1 MDPQIEKYTR
11 KLIRDRTA
19 DPASIRFYRLDDV
32 MIAGREDEWA
42 PVFAEVFNGLNAT
55 ALLLA
60 RPALRFADLLIAAAE
75 PGTKRLSPQDNETRT
90 FFHDIP
96 FVRRNEWTA
105 DRKHDLA
112 GRIVRCLKERKAA
125 IVEGLGLI
133 GLGGVTIEQAYIA
146 YSTLFHTTFLKF
158 CLDILERG
166 FRNQEEREAFDELK
180 NVWVRP
186 ADMEGLHFSDLRGR
200 PSPRPSPRKGEG
212 ASDISSPL
220 RGEDTGER
228 GRKGQVSK
236 DAIYEELCRVGRY
249 TVEKGLVDSFFGNI
263 SWFDGT
269 TIFISQTASSL
280 DELEG
285 HIDPVPLD
293 NTSTAGLSAS
303 SELPAHRAI
312 YQSSGYHAVL
322 HGHPKFSIILS
333 MHCEEKDCEEKDC
346 GRNCRRKRTA
356 CGVPIVSGE
365 IGAGGLAKTVPGAV
379 RENGIC
385 IVHGHGVF
393 SAGETGFRDAFR
405 KMVECENRCR
415 EEYFRMVE
423 SEGKR
428 GRR

>member
-32 MIAGREDEWA
+32 MISGREDEWA
-42 PVFAEVFNGLNAT
+42 PVFAEVFSGLNAT

-60 RPALRFADLLIAAAE
+60 RPALRFADLLVAAAE
-75 PGTKRLSPQDNETRT
+75 PGTDRLSPQDNETRT

-96 FVRRNEWTA
+96 FVRKAEWSG
-105 DRKHDLA
+105 DRKNDLA
-112 GRIVRCLKERKAA
+112 GRIVQCLKERKAA
-125 IVEGLGLI
+125 VVEGLGLI

-166 FRNQEEREAFDELK
+166 FRNKEERTAFDEMRHS
-180 NVWVRP
+180 WARRI
-186 ADMEGLHFSDLRGR
+186 DMEGVSFNELRN
-200 PSPRPSPRKGEG
+200 
-212 ASDISSPL
+212 
-220 RGEDTGER
+220 
-228 GRKGQVSK
+228 K
-236 DAIYEELCRVGRY
+236 DRSAIYDEICKAGRY

-263 SWFDGT
+263 SWFDGK
-269 TIFISQTASSL
+269 TIYISQTASSL
-280 DELEG
+280 DELVG

-333 MHCEEKDCEEKDC
+333 MHCEEKDCKEKDC
-346 GRNCRRKRTA
+346 GRNCKRKRAA

-365 IGAGGLAKTVPGAV
+365 IGAGGLAKTVPGAI

-423 SEGKR
+423 ERTKKAAETWKKR
-428 GRR
+428 GP

>member
-1 MDPQIEKYTR
+1 MLRKFCMDPQIEKYTR

-32 MIAGREDEWA
+32 MISGREDEWA
-42 PVFAEVFNGLNAT
+42 PVFAEVFSGLNAT

-60 RPALRFADLLIAAAE
+60 RPALRFADLLVAAAE
-75 PGTKRLSPQDNETRT
+75 PGTDRLSPQDNETRT

-96 FVRRNEWTA
+96 FVRKAEWSG
-105 DRKHDLA
+105 DRKNDLA
-112 GRIVRCLKERKAA
+112 GRIVQCLKERKAA
-125 IVEGLGLI
+125 VVEGLGLI

-166 FRNQEEREAFDELK
+166 FRNKEERTAFDEMRHS
-180 NVWVRP
+180 WARRI
-186 ADMEGLHFSDLRGR
+186 DMEGVSFNELRN
-200 PSPRPSPRKGEG
+200 
-212 ASDISSPL
+212 
-220 RGEDTGER
+220 
-228 GRKGQVSK
+228 K
-236 DAIYEELCRVGRY
+236 DRSAIYDEICKAGRY

-263 SWFDGT
+263 SWFDGK
-269 TIFISQTASSL
+269 TIYISQTASSL
-280 DELEG
+280 DELVG

-333 MHCEEKDCEEKDC
+333 MHCEEKDCKEKDC
-346 GRNCRRKRTA
+346 GRNCKRKRAA

-365 IGAGGLAKTVPGAV
+365 IGAGGLAKTVPGAI

-423 SEGKR
+423 ERTKKAAETWKKR
-428 GRR
+428 GP

>member
-1 MDPQIEKYTR
+1 MDLQIDKYTR
-11 KLIRDRTA
+11 KLVRDRTA

-60 RPALRFADLLIAAAE
+60 KPAVPFADLLAAAAG
-75 PGTKRLSPQDNETRT
+75 PGTDRLSPQDNETRT

-96 FVRRNEWTA
+96 FVRRAEWSG
-105 DRKHDLA
+105 DRKHELA
-112 GRIVRCLKERKAA
+112 GRIVQCLKERKAA

-158 CLDILERG
+158 CLDVLERG
-166 FRNQEEREAFDELK
+166 FRSREEREAFDGMRRSWARRIDREGMEFKDMRSEDQGAGSGGQGLK
-180 NVWVRP
+180 NGDR
-186 ADMEGLHFSDLRGR
+186 
-200 PSPRPSPRKGEG
+200 
-212 ASDISSPL
+212 
-220 RGEDTGER
+220 
-228 GRKGQVSK
+228 Q
-236 DAIYEELCRVGRY
+236 AIYDEICRVGRY

-263 SWFDGT
+263 SWFDGS

-312 YQSSGYHAVL
+312 YRSSRYHAVL

-333 MHCEEKDCEEKDC
+333 MHCEEEDCEEKDC
-346 GRNCRRKRTA
+346 GRSCERKRAA

-365 IGAGGLAKTVPGAV
+365 IGAGGLAKTVPGAI

-393 SAGETGFRDAFR
+393 STGETGFRDAFE

-423 SEGKR
+423 MKWGS
-428 GRR
+428 